1 MFWIGMLV
9 GIVIGLMLAGAL
21 GYRYYKWLC
30 QEFNCDLDDL
40 AELGAAG
47 MEAFTNRESRL
58 IVVHDN
64 ETIFETVFEEE

>member
-9 GIVIGLMLAGAL
+9 GIVIGLMLAVAAAYG
-21 GYRYYKWLC
+21 YYKWMC
-30 QEFNCDLDDL
+30 QEFNCDSDDL

-47 MEAFTNRESRL
+47 IEAFTNRESRL
-58 IVVHDN
+58 IVTHGN